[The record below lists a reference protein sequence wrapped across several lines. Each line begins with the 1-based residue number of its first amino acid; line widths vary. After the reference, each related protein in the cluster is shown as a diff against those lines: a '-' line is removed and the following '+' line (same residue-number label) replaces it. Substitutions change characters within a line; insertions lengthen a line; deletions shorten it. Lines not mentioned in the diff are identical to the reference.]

1 MNQKTN
7 LANSKPVVKPQAS
20 ARPVTPELLK
30 NLTNAHP
37 KHRDDLMLA
46 AHCVDLAIASYP
58 EGHPLLEGN
67 GIAVDGVTEW
77 LLESADEL
85 PESTWLRIAE
95 VLGAMFELLHKEHPH
110 DYGFLLATITLGNPD
125 LYDNQLLYMEE
136 ERVVNILDLRDNP
149 ALMAAVG
156 LSDECIDFHTN
167 QRDQIS
173 H

>member
-7 LANSKPVVKPQAS
+7 LENSKPVAKPQVS
-20 ARPVTPELLK
+20 TRPVTPELLK
-30 NLTNAHP
+30 TLTTAHP

-46 AHCVDLAIASYP
+46 AHCVGLAIASYP
-58 EGHPLLEGN
+58 DEHPLLEGN

-77 LLESADEL
+77 LLESTDEL
-85 PESTWLRIAE
+85 PKSTWLRIAE

-125 LYDNQLLYMEE
+125 LYDNQVRYMEE
-136 ERVVNILDLRDNP
+136 ERVVDILDLGDNP
-149 ALMAAVG
+149 TLMAAVG
-156 LSDECIDFHTN
+156 LSEECIDFYAN
-167 QRDQIS
+167 QRDEVS